1 MPWNPTIVD
10 SQILA
15 VHAAL
20 VPNGN
25 QGEVVLFGGDEHW
38 NDQQE
43 SAGGDR
49 FKKTRVYDIQNHAI
63 IAATI
68 PSPDSDVFCAH
79 HAFARDGRLLIA
91 GGTQK
96 WPESDIHEH
105 HLDFIGHRRCWIY
118 NHRQRTWTEVTK
130 LNKNPASPDEEH
142 SGGRWYPGLVTLG
155 NGEVAAFMGH
165 LDQGDT
171 RHRNTLPE
179 RYNQNGN
186 FWVNMPKVIGTAG
199 EPDEGGRRFLFFP
212 RAFQLPNGRL
222 FFATPMPANFS
233 GGTDGTHFSTAYD
246 LVSGDYVEPKIA
258 EPEGAYANWDRP
270 AVMLP
275 LLPSEDYRVRLMF
288 VGGVNP
294 RRLDLGA
301 ASPSWQATAARDA
314 SVSGRDRRYSNVV
327 LLPTGQVCVVG
338 GMAEVGNG
346 LNTSAPPSEDPVLQA
361 EIYTPGID
369 WTAGNYSAADSW
381 SVKESAV
388 HARNY
393 HSSALL
399 LPNGKVWIAGG
410 NTHAT
415 SGNPDDN
422 LTLSNG
428 VTKKR
433 GIRQIELYEPDYIAT
448 PNRIQ
453 ITDFPSV
460 LAYGEEFTLQID
472 RAATNVKYVALI
484 RAGSVTHSTNNDQRF
499 VALTI
504 NSRNGNTLTLTAPP
518 TGNVA
523 PPGYY
528 MIWVVDN
535 SNQPCELARFVR
547 LAYLSCTVIT
557 DRSTFSEEEVD
568 ALGDGGQAT
577 FSNAIFVQYDG
588 FIHTELTGNPS
599 FTLQWADDNTPV
611 DQDDFTL
618 VPAGRLQ
625 EVNPGFADVPQ
636 RITYPFHV
644 RFENLNA
651 FSGFIDERQIRV
663 RFTLGHHTCQQ
674 TLDLTHSPNPY
685 LTDIDAVKNNP
696 AWLSTDIRVFSVLTG
711 ASKFG
716 DVTQGGDPIAFI
728 RGCLDKLNNP
738 ANNPNV
744 LFENLSTDATL
755 DLATLGTVGAVSVP
769 IYNYAIARVR
779 YRATTTVAQR
789 VKCFFR
795 TFNVQA
801 TGLEFNSATTYA
813 RTSVGPNT
821 VPLLGL
827 AGTEIASIPFFAS
840 SRVETVEGQPGAT
853 SMDLQPLTEAFDFR
867 NITPA
872 SSGAEV
878 SVYFGC
884 WLDINQTKKRFPL
897 SPGTSNGPWAQ
908 SSCQSIQ
915 ELLRAR
921 HLCLVSEVFFD
932 QDLTVNGE
940 TPDSSDNLSQR
951 NLAIL
956 HSDNPGGP
964 DSHTCMHTFEIKPS
978 SDFFTKK
985 ALDSAPFFPGQL
997 NDVLLA
1003 ASAQAA
1009 KRFRLDELMFRWHN
1023 LPPNSE
1029 IDVIFSDIDTA
1040 EIQAL
1045 AAFRRSPLA
1054 CEVINKYTLR
1064 FKVAGAVWVP
1074 IPGGRTLNIPAL
1086 LSVKLPDDVVDGQE
1100 FRATVHQVNGETR
1113 QIIGSCEFRFN
1124 VSKAELIVDEETK
1137 TLSVF
1142 KHILT
1147 TIPLDNRWYPLIKR
1161 YVHHLG
1167 EKVDALGGDS
1177 ASVHPNPDG
1186 TGRPYTPPGQ
1196 ETGNKVCTSGWI
1208 ASIVLAVTLVLAGI
1222 AERAMLAVV
1231 LAIGLL
1237 LLVLIIARW
1246 VRKCC
1251 GHNWCAVLDYLT
1263 LGVAVAL
1270 PLLLLV
1276 AFSGGFGPFM
1286 IPVLVVA
1293 AIMGLA
1299 FVISSFLLR
1308 CRGACCDPS
1317 RVNTECDH

>member
-1 MPWNPTIVD
+1 MPWNPTIID

-38 NDQQE
+38 GDQQE
-43 SAGGDR
+43 SAGGDK
-49 FKKTRVYDIQNHAI
+49 FKKTRVYDVQNHAL
-63 IAATI
+63 AGASI

-105 HLDFIGHRRCWIY
+105 GLDFIGHRRCWLY
-118 NHRQRTWTEVTK
+118 NHRQRTWTEVTR
-130 LNKNPASPDEEH
+130 LNTNPDSPDEEH

-155 NGEVAAFMGH
+155 NGEVAAFFGH
-165 LDQGDT
+165 PDQGDS
-171 RHRNTLPE
+171 RHRNNLPE

-186 FWVNMPKVIGTAG
+186 FWVDMPKEIGTFG
-199 EPDEGGRRFLFFP
+199 EPNEGGRRYLFFP
-212 RAFQLPNGRL
+212 RTFQLPNGRL
-222 FFATPMPANFS
+222 FFATPMPANFTPAS
-233 GGTDGTHFSTAYD
+233 EGTHFSTAYD

-258 EPEGAYANWDRP
+258 EPEGAYHDWDRP

-275 LLPSEDYRVRLMF
+275 LLPAENYRVRLLF
-288 VGGVNP
+288 AGGVNP

-301 ASPSWQATAARDA
+301 ASPSWQATA
-314 SVSGRDRRYSNVV
+314 GRDPAVASRDRQYANVV

-338 GMAEVGNG
+338 GMAERGNV
-346 LNTSAPPSEDPVLQA
+346 LNPSAPPPEDPVLEA
-361 EIYTPGID
+361 EIYSPGID
-369 WTAGNYSAADSW
+369 WAAGNYSAADSW
-381 SVKESAV
+381 AVKEAGV

-399 LPNGKVWIAGG
+399 LPNGKVWVAGG
-410 NTHAT
+410 NTHAS
-415 SGNPDDN
+415 SGNPDSD

-433 GIRQIELYEPDYIAT
+433 GIKQIELYEPDYIAT
-448 PNRIQ
+448 PNRIE
-453 ITDFPSV
+453 ITGFPSV

-472 RAATNVKYVALI
+472 RAATNVKFVALI

-504 NSRNGNTLTLTAPP
+504 NSRSGNSLTLTAPP

-535 SNQPCELARFVR
+535 SDQPCQLAPFVR
-547 LAYLSCTVIT
+547 LAHLSCTVIT
-557 DRSTFSEEEVD
+557 DRSTFSEEEVE
-568 ALGDGGQAT
+568 ALGGGGQTT
-577 FSNAIFVQYDG
+577 FANAIFVQYDG
-588 FIHTELTGNPS
+588 FIHTELTGTPS
-599 FTLQWADDNTPV
+599 FTVEWADTNTPI
-611 DQDDFTL
+611 DATDFTL
-618 VPAGRLQ
+618 VSAGRWQ

-644 RFENLNA
+644 RFQNLNT
-651 FSGFIDERQIRV
+651 FSTFIDDRQIRV
-663 RFTLGHHTCQQ
+663 RFTLGHHTCVQ

-685 LTDIDAVKNNP
+685 MTDIDAAEENP
-696 AWLSTDIRVFSVLTG
+696 AWLSTDIRVFTVPLNGTKFGNVNHG
-711 ASKFG
+711 AS
-716 DVTQGGDPIAFI
+716 PIQFI
-728 RGCLDKLNNP
+728 RDCLDKLNNP
-738 ANNPNV
+738 ANNPNA
-744 LFENLSTDATL
+744 LFENLSRDATL
-755 DLATLGTVGAVSVP
+755 DLAALSGGPAPMP
-769 IYNYAIARVR
+769 IFNYAIARVR
-779 YRATTTVAQR
+779 YRATSTVAQR

-795 TFNVQA
+795 MFNVAA
-801 TGLEFNSATTYA
+801 TGLEFNPTTTYN
-813 RTSVGPNT
+813 RTAVGPNT
-821 VPLLGL
+821 VPLLGV
-827 AGTEIASIPFFAS
+827 AGGEVASIPFFAS
-840 SRVETVEGQPGAT
+840 DRVNTVVGQPGAT
-853 SMDLQPLTEAFDFR
+853 GMESQALSSTYDIRD
-867 NITPA
+867 ITPV

-884 WLDINQTKKRFPL
+884 FLDINQPTKRFPIN
-897 SPGTSNGPWAQ
+897 PGGTNGPWPEGI
-908 SSCQSIQ
+908 CQSIQ
-915 ELLRAR
+915 ELIRGR
-921 HLCLVSEVFFD
+921 HLCLVSEVFFEP
-932 QDLTVNGE
+932 DLTATGE

-978 SDFFTKK
+978 SGIFTKK
-985 ALDSAPFFPGQL
+985 ALQGAPFNPEVFSM
-997 NDVLLA
+997 A
-1003 ASAQAA
+1003 ALSQS
-1009 KRFRLDELMFRWHN
+1009 RLRLDELIFRWHN
-1023 LPPNSE
+1023 LPPDSE

-1054 CEVINKYTLR
+1054 CEIVNKHTLR

-1074 IPGGRTLNIPAL
+1074 IPGGRTVNIPAL
-1086 LSVKLPDDVVDGQE
+1086 LSVKLPDTVTYGQE
-1100 FRATVHQVNGETR
+1100 FRATVHQVNGATR
-1113 QIIGSCEFRFN
+1113 QIIGSCEFRMI
-1124 VSKAELIVDEETK
+1124 VSKAELIVDEEIR

-1167 EKVDALGGDS
+1167 DKVDALGGDS
-1177 ASVHPNPDG
+1177 TSVHPNPDG
-1186 TGRPYTPPGQ
+1186 TGRPYTPPGVKP
-1196 ETGNKVCTSGWI
+1196 GGKVCTSGWI
-1208 ASIVLAVTLVLAGI
+1208 ASLVLAVMLVLAGV
-1222 AERAMLAVV
+1222 ANPAMLAVV
-1231 LAIGLL
+1231 LAIGIV
-1237 LLVLIIARW
+1237 LLVLMIARW
-1246 VRKCC
+1246 VRECC
-1251 GHNWCAVLDYLT
+1251 GRNWCAVLDYLT

-1270 PLLLLV
+1270 PLLILV
-1276 AFSGGFGPFM
+1276 ALSGGRGPFL
-1286 IPVLVVA
+1286 ITALIA
-1293 AIMGLA
+1293 AALLGLT
-1299 FVISSFLLR
+1299 FVIASFILR
-1308 CRGACCDPS
+1308 CRGACCDPP
-1317 RVNTECDH
+1317 RDDTDCRH